1 MGSVHWKN
9 PNSPSAYWELV
20 LKGEI
25 WGSSLQCTISLWV
38 SFGWLERRESGG
50 VQGRGTEESLEKLGV
65 DFNTTLPGKAQRA
78 RGTRVCD
85 RERKGVFRQKE
96 LRHTRSGN
104 TKYTGLELEGHWEEG
119 PASRGHGQCGSCRT
133 VGQGT
138 L

>member
-1 MGSVHWKN
+1 MCL
-9 PNSPSAYWELV
+9 P
-20 LKGEI
+20 
-25 WGSSLQCTISLWV
+25 
-38 SFGWLERRESGG
+38 GWLERRESGG